1 MQSHQTI
8 HISSRGLH
16 IMYANFKKLFDVMYW
31 TVVPIIMIITTG
43 VALDGISSPSTARLI
58 LGILTLTMNSYVIYT
73 YVRLLI
79 EKLSNFFSK
88 ENTNA

>member
-1 MQSHQTI
+1 M
-8 HISSRGLH
+8 R
-16 IMYANFKKLFDVMYW
+16 ANLKKLFDVMYW
-31 TVVPIIMIITTG
+31 TLVPIIMVITTG
-43 VALDGISSPSTARLI
+43 VALDGISSPSTTRLI